1 MTINLY
7 DEDFLNFLQ
16 EILENQALRTIFSES
31 PHWGKGGKQAIQL
44 VCNSQFKT
52 YSQDLLQSLQLLM
65 DDICPEQCEAGC
77 NIEWNQMSV
86 ILLNGDGLCEFH
98 HNHKEKLDK
107 E

>member
-16 EILENQALRTIFSES
+16 EILENQSLKIIFSES
-31 PHWGKGGKQAIQL
+31 PYWRKGGEHAIQL

-52 YSQDLLQSLQLLM
+52 YPLDMIRAIQHLI
-65 DDICPEQCEAGC
+65 DDICPDHCEAGC
-77 NIEWNQMSV
+77 NIEWNQMSA
-86 ILLNGDGLCEFH
+86 ILLNGDGLCDYH
-98 HNHKEKLDK
+98 HNMKEKLDK